1 MTRKAEVAL
10 AILMAA
16 TLAAADQ
23 QKAADKVRKAER
35 EYSIG
40 NLPRAEKLARDAIKE
55 DPGSVRAHALLADT
69 LMVTRRYSAAAE
81 EYTAALKADEERKS
95 LTSAQRNTMRNQQ
108 GAAYGLAGYLDR
120 AKEIFEAAIKD
131 DPDYPLFYYNLGAV
145 YAEKGQLDPALDK
158 LREAWKRRSNLP
170 SGESFPD
177 PRKDSSFARYLND
190 PKFQDA
196 VREMVF

>member
-1 MTRKAEVAL
+1 MMTRSAGVAL

-16 TLAAADQ
+16 MLAAADQ

-69 LMVTRRYSAAAE
+69 LMVTRR
-81 EYTAALKADEERKS
+81 YTAALKADEERKS

-145 YAEKGQLDPALDK
+145 YAEKGQLDPALDL
-158 LREAWKRRSNLP
+158 LREAWKRRSRLP

>member
-1 MTRKAEVAL
+1 MMTRSAGVAL

-16 TLAAADQ
+16 TLAVADQ

-69 LMVTRRYSAAAE
+69 LIVTRRYSAAAVE
-81 EYTAALKADEERKS
+81 DTAALNGDEERKS

-108 GAAYGLAGYLDR
+108 GAAYG
-120 AKEIFEAAIKD
+120 
-131 DPDYPLFYYNLGAV
+131 
-145 YAEKGQLDPALDK
+145 
-158 LREAWKRRSNLP
+158 
-170 SGESFPD
+170 
-177 PRKDSSFARYLND
+177 
-190 PKFQDA
+190 
-196 VREMVF
+196 